1 MVDTYVYIYMIYIY
15 IYTFIYLYVYICA
28 QVSKHMDILRYDHGR
43 VVLPEWGDGKMWN
56 NPCS

>member
-15 IYTFIYLYVYICA
+15 IYIYLYVYICA
-28 QVSKHMDILRYDHGR
+28 QVSKHVDILRYDHGR
-43 VVLPEWGDGKMWN
+43 VVLPEWGDGKMWI

>member
-1 MVDTYVYIYMIYIY
+1 MVDTYVYIYDIH

-43 VVLPEWGDGKMWN
+43 VVLPEWGDGKM
-56 NPCS
+56 